1 MKMAYQVL
9 FLVASVLFFLLDLFI
24 LLTSKSFESKRNK
37 FSFLFALTGFVLIV
51 ASYVEVLLAFLNN
64 DYSFANVY
72 SYSSS
77 NLSLFSKVYASWA
90 GAGSSML
97 LLSLMLGIAYISL
110 RTTALR
116 KPNKFKVDTSRIF
129 SFVLIIFI
137 FVTLLMNPFES
148 LATVASEGLGLN
160 PQLQSPWMAIHPP
173 IIFSAYTFIV
183 LAYVLTLSS
192 IKNGREIEKS
202 RLFQISTYAGWILL
216 TLGITLGGVWA
227 YEVLGWGGYWAWD
240 PVETASLLPWLLL
253 TAYYV
258 VKKLTKSKLALTREF
273 MIMLVFSSLVLLS
286 ALTRGGFKQSVH
298 SYAISAVGPVMLG
311 FAASMIFYFF
321 YLRSSRKLAI
331 FKIDVEKTSLRS
343 RSFTLGFWSLIFISV
358 VCLVGLA
365 FSSFSYSTF
374 TFPFVLLFIVSL
386 LGLTLKENTHYLR
399 LLALVI
405 AAVGIGVALMLTSFL
420 NLNPLAALTSP
431 LLLLCFSAFLVKL
444 ASSVRQKTRRTIGQD
459 VLGIA
464 MIILLIGI
472 FLSAGAKTAT
482 TIENITPSIQTS
494 ALDLKIQLDDLT
506 ISNSSSTVYNDQTGS
521 LLSEFS
527 TIKARATIQQSTA
540 AYVGIVSADFYPNYG
555 LVLRPLIVATSTG
568 DIYLHFEASE
578 ALYDSLVNAY
588 FGNSTLPKAVNLT
601 VQESPMIFLVWSGVG
616 LMIVGMV
623 IQFVNDFK
631 SKKVA
636 LIVTQK

>member
-1 MKMAYQVL
+1 MAYQVL

-37 FSFLFALTGFVLIV
+37 FSFTFALIGFVLIV

-64 DYSFANVY
+64 DYSLANVY

-97 LLSLMLGIAYISL
+97 LLSLMLGIVYLLL
-110 RTTALR
+110 RITALK
-116 KPNKFKVDTSRIF
+116 KPNKFRINTSQIF

-192 IKNGREIEKS
+192 VKNGREIEKS
-202 RLFQISTYAGWILL
+202 RLFKISSYAGWILL
-216 TLGITLGGVWA
+216 TLGIALGGVWA

-253 TAYYV
+253 TAYFI

-298 SYAISAVGPVMLG
+298 SYAVSAVGPVMLG
-311 FAASMIFYFF
+311 FAASMILYFF
-321 YLRSSRKLAI
+321 YLRNVRKLAI
-331 FKIDVEKTSLRS
+331 FRIEVEKGSLRS

-365 FSSFSYSTF
+365 FANFSYSTF

-386 LGLTLKENTHYLR
+386 LGLTFSEKAHYLR
-399 LLALVI
+399 LLLLVI
-405 AAVGIGVALMLTSFL
+405 IAIGIGVALMLTGFL
-420 NLNPLAALTSP
+420 NLNPLTALITP
-431 LLLLCFSAFLVKL
+431 LLLICFSAFLVKL
-444 ASSVRQKTRRTIGQD
+444 LSSIKQKTRRTIGQD

-464 MIILLIGI
+464 IIILLIGI
-472 FLSAGAKTAT
+472 FFSAGAKTTT
-482 TIENITPSIQTS
+482 TIESVTPNIQTS
-494 ALDLKIQLDDLT
+494 ALDLEIQLHDFT

-527 TIKARATIQQSTA
+527 TIRAIASIQQSTN
-540 AYVGIVSADFYPNYG
+540 AYVGVVSADFYPNYG
-555 LVLRPLIVATSTG
+555 LVLKPLIIATSTG
-568 DIYLHFEASE
+568 EIYMHFEASE
-578 ALYDSLVNAY
+578 ALYNALVNTY
-588 FGNSTLPKAVNLT
+588 FGNSTLPETVSLT
-601 VQESPMIFLVWSGVG
+601 VQESPLIFLVWSGVG

-636 LIVTQK
+636 

>member
-1 MKMAYQVL
+1 MAYQVL

-37 FSFLFALTGFVLIV
+37 FSFTFALIGFVLIV

-97 LLSLMLGIAYISL
+97 LLSLMLGIVYLLL
-110 RTTALR
+110 RITALK
-116 KPNKFKVDTSRIF
+116 KPNKFRINTSQIF

-192 IKNGREIEKS
+192 VKNGREIEKS
-202 RLFQISTYAGWILL
+202 RLFKISSYAGWILL
-216 TLGITLGGVWA
+216 TLGIALGGVWA

-253 TAYYV
+253 TAYFI

-298 SYAISAVGPVMLG
+298 SYAVSAVGPVMLG
-311 FAASMIFYFF
+311 FAASMILYFF
-321 YLRSSRKLAI
+321 YLRNVRKLAI
-331 FKIDVEKTSLRS
+331 FRIEVEKGSLRS

-365 FSSFSYSTF
+365 FANFSYSTF

-386 LGLTLKENTHYLR
+386 LGLTFSEKAHYLR
-399 LLALVI
+399 LLLLVI
-405 AAVGIGVALMLTSFL
+405 IAIGIGVALMLTGFL
-420 NLNPLAALTSP
+420 NLNPLTALITP
-431 LLLLCFSAFLVKL
+431 LLLICFSAFLVKL
-444 ASSVRQKTRRTIGQD
+444 LSSIKQKTRRTIGQD

-464 MIILLIGI
+464 IIILLIGI
-472 FLSAGAKTAT
+472 FFSAGAKTTT
-482 TIENITPSIQTS
+482 TIESVTPNIQTS
-494 ALDLKIQLDDLT
+494 ALDLEIQLHDFT

-527 TIKARATIQQSTA
+527 TIRAIASIQQSTN
-540 AYVGIVSADFYPNYG
+540 AYVGVVSADFYPNYG
-555 LVLRPLIVATSTG
+555 LVLKPLIIATSTG
-568 DIYLHFEASE
+568 EIYMHFEASE
-578 ALYDSLVNAY
+578 ALYNALVNTY
-588 FGNSTLPKAVNLT
+588 FGNSTLPETVSLT
-601 VQESPMIFLVWSGVG
+601 VQESPLIFLVWSGVG

-636 LIVTQK
+636 

>member
-1 MKMAYQVL
+1 MAYQVL

-37 FSFLFALTGFVLIV
+37 FSFTFALIGFVLIV

-64 DYSFANVY
+64 DYSLANVY

-97 LLSLMLGIAYISL
+97 LLSLMLGIVYLLL
-110 RTTALR
+110 RITALK
-116 KPNKFKVDTSRIF
+116 KPNKFRINTSQIF

-192 IKNGREIEKS
+192 VKNGREIEKS
-202 RLFQISTYAGWILL
+202 RLFKISSYAGWILL
-216 TLGITLGGVWA
+216 TLGIALGGVWA

-253 TAYYV
+253 TAYFI

-298 SYAISAVGPVMLG
+298 SYAVSAVGPVMLG
-311 FAASMIFYFF
+311 FAASMILYFF
-321 YLRSSRKLAI
+321 YLRNVRKLAI
-331 FKIDVEKTSLRS
+331 FRIEVEKGSLRS
-343 RSFTLGFWSLIFISV
+343 RSFALGFWSLIFISV

-365 FSSFSYSTF
+365 FANFSYSTF

-386 LGLTLKENTHYLR
+386 LGLTFSEKAHYLR
-399 LLALVI
+399 LLLLVI
-405 AAVGIGVALMLTSFL
+405 IAIGIGVALMLTGFL
-420 NLNPLAALTSP
+420 NLNPLTALITP
-431 LLLLCFSAFLVKL
+431 LLLICFSAFLVKL
-444 ASSVRQKTRRTIGQD
+444 LSSIKQKTRRTIGQD

-464 MIILLIGI
+464 IIILLIGI
-472 FLSAGAKTAT
+472 FFSAGAKTTT
-482 TIENITPSIQTS
+482 TIESVTPNIQTS
-494 ALDLKIQLDDLT
+494 ALDLEIQLHDFT

-527 TIKARATIQQSTA
+527 TIRAIASIQQSTN
-540 AYVGIVSADFYPNYG
+540 AYVGVVSADFYPNYG
-555 LVLRPLIVATSTG
+555 LVLKPLIIATSTG
-568 DIYLHFEASE
+568 EIYMHFEASE
-578 ALYDSLVNAY
+578 ALYNALVNTY
-588 FGNSTLPKAVNLT
+588 FGNSTLPETVSLT
-601 VQESPMIFLVWSGVG
+601 VQESPLIFLVWSGVG

-636 LIVTQK
+636 